1 LRLKCRVT
9 ALGGGRQSVV
19 TYGSAF
25 RSLIARVSH
34 SNTTQ
39 VRPSPISN
47 TPATASKKGR
57 AAFACVDHARRSN
70 AHRTCAGA
78 MQLRIINRRTNM
90 SLYRSGCESG
100 VLAWETPN
108 KPRARGGEAS
118 RRHRTTTSNHNSTAQ
133 HTHSS
138 EQAGKTRKLHQQG
151 APPPGISLPRVRVVH
166 PKLLAECCIH
176 IPVAFSEHLAVK
188 HLDDRVGK
196 LAPNSLRNDAM

>member
-1 LRLKCRVT
+1 LGLKCGVT

-25 RSLIARVSH
+25 CSLIARVSH
-34 SNTTQ
+34 SDTTQ

-108 KPRARGGEAS
+108 MPRARGAEAS
-118 RRHRTTTSNHNSTAQ
+118 RHRTTTSNHNTTAQ

-138 EQAGKTRKLHQQG
+138 EQAGKTRKLQQQG
-151 APPPGISLPRVRVVH
+151 APPSPLP
-166 PKLLAECCIH
+166 
-176 IPVAFSEHLAVK
+176 
-188 HLDDRVGK
+188 
-196 LAPNSLRNDAM
+196 